1 MTLGP
6 GTRLGHYEVL
16 APLGAGGM
24 GEVFRARDLK
34 LGREVA
40 LKLLPESLANDA
52 PALERFQREARAA
65 SAFRAS
71 PPSGR
76 SRGRVACRRR
86 RSGRRRLPPRP

>member
-1 MTLGP
+1 MALAA

-40 LKLLPESLANDA
+40 LKLLPESFTNDA
-52 PALERFQREARAA
+52 RPRSVSSAR
-65 SAFRAS
+65 
-71 PPSGR
+71 
-76 SRGRVACRRR
+76 RGQ
-86 RSGRRRLPPRP
+86 PRP